1 MSSKRKP
8 QEAVSGS
15 YTPIP
20 HALMDSAAFLGASDR
35 AKALLLE
42 LIRQHTGRN
51 NGQLHLATD
60 WLKRR
65 GWCSHDAIQ
74 KGKAELQER
83 GLIVKTRA
91 GGLRM
96 GPDRF
101 ALTWLPVSNF
111 AGLDIKSFQPG
122 DWRFLDPLPTVKK
135 RGDHPATRDRLVP
148 PHGTETPAPV
158 PPHGTVKGSFEASPV
173 PPHGNNEVTSSPALS
188 LCAEK
193 AARGARGAWIAAELA
208 RLAGV
213 GLAGHQCFQ
222 THAERKPTCH

>member
-42 LIRQHTGRN
+42 LIRQHNGKN
-51 NGQLHLATD
+51 NGQLHLAAD

-83 GLIVKTRA
+83 RLITKTRA

-111 AGLDIKSFQPG
+111 AGLDIKAFQPG
-122 DWRFLDPLPTVKK
+122 DWRFLDTLLTVKK
-135 RGDHPATRDRLVP
+135 RNDHPATRDRRVP
-148 PHGTETPAPV
+148 PHGAETPAPV
-158 PPHGTVKGSFEASPV
+158 PAHGTAKGDFKAFPV
-173 PPHGNNEVTSSPALS
+173 PPHGNNEVTSSPPLLS
-188 LCAEK
+188 DAEK
-193 AARGARGAWIAAELA
+193 SVRGAWIAAELA
-208 RLAGV
+208 RLADI
-213 GLAGHQCFQ
+213 GLTGHHCFAVP
-222 THAERKPTCH
+222 AERKPTCH

>member
-1 MSSKRKP
+1 MSKRKP

-15 YTPIP
+15 YTPLP
-20 HALMDSAAFLGASDR
+20 HALLDSAAFLGASDR

-42 LIRQHTGRN
+42 LIRQHTGKN

-60 WLKRR
+60 WLRRR

-83 GLIVKTRA
+83 GLITKTRT

-122 DWRFLDPLPTVKK
+122 GWRFLDPLPTVKK

-148 PHGTETPAPV
+148 AHGTETPAPV
-158 PPHGTVKGSFEASPV
+158 PPHGTVKGNFKASPV
-173 PPHGNNEVTSSPALS
+173 PPHGNNECYQLPSSGKGA
-188 LCAEK
+188 AR
-193 AARGARGAWIAAELA
+193 AARGVWIAAELA
-208 RLAGV
+208 RLSAL
-213 GLAGHQCFQ
+213 GLAGRQCF
-222 THAERKPTCH
+222 AIPERKPTCH

>member
-193 AARGARGAWIAAELA
+193 AARAAGFWITAELA
-208 RLAGV
+208 RLADA
-213 GLAGHQCFQ
+213 GLAGRQCFAIPPGRTLQ
-222 THAERKPTCH
+222 

>member
-1 MSSKRKP
+1 MSKRKP
-8 QEAVSGS
+8 QEAVAGS

-20 HALMDSAAFLGASDR
+20 HALLDSAAFLGASDR

-42 LIRQHTGRN
+42 LIRQHNGSN
-51 NGQLHLATD
+51 NGHLHLATD

-83 GLIVKTRA
+83 GLIVKTRN

-101 ALTWLPVSNF
+101 ALTWLNVSNF
-111 AGLDIKSFQPG
+111 TGLDIKSFQPG

-135 RGDHPATRDRLVP
+135 RNDHPATRDRLVP

-158 PPHGTVKGSFEASPV
+158 PAHGTVKGNFKASPV
-173 PPHGNNEVTSSPALS
+173 PPHGNNECYQLHPLEKA
-188 LCAEK
+188 K
-193 AARGARGAWIAAELA
+193 AARAAGFWITAELA
-208 RLAGV
+208 RLADA
-213 GLAGHQCFQ
+213 GLAGRQCFKIPPGRTLQ
-222 THAERKPTCH
+222 

>member
-1 MSSKRKP
+1 MAKRRPPKEP
-8 QEAVSGS
+8 VAGY

-20 HALMDSAAFLGASDR
+20 HALLDSSAFQGTSYR
-35 AKALLLE
+35 AKALLFE
-42 LIRQHTGRN
+42 LLRQHNGTN
-51 NGQLHLATD
+51 NGHLHLATD

-101 ALTWLPVSNF
+101 ALTWVNVSNF
-111 AGLDIKSFQPG
+111 AGLDIKAFQPG

-135 RGDHPATRDRLVP
+135 RNDHPATRDRLVP

-158 PPHGTVKGSFEASPV
+158 PAHGTAKGRFEASPV
-173 PPHGNNEVTSSPALS
+173 PPHGNNECYQLPTVEHGAV
-188 LCAEK
+188 K
-193 AARGARGAWIAAELA
+193 AAHGAWVVAELA
-208 RLAGV
+208 RLADL
-213 GLAGHQCFQ
+213 GLAGRQCFK
-222 THAERKPTCH
+222 TNPDF

>member
-1 MSSKRKP
+1 VSKKKP
-8 QEAVSGS
+8 REAVSGS

-20 HALMDSAAFLGASDR
+20 HALLESAAFLGASDR

-42 LIRQHTGRN
+42 LIRQHNGHN
-51 NGQLHLATD
+51 NGHLHLATN

-74 KGKAELQER
+74 KGKAELIER
-83 GLIVKTRA
+83 GLIVKSRA

-96 GPDRF
+96 GPDKY

-135 RGDHPATRDRLVP
+135 RNDHPATRDRPVP

-158 PPHGTVKGSFEASPV
+158 PPHGTVKGNSKASPV
-173 PPHGNNEVTSSPALS
+173 PPHGNNEVYQFPAH
-188 LCAEK
+188 EIE
-193 AARGARGAWIAAELA
+193 AAKSARGAWIAAELA
-208 RLAGV
+208 RLAQL
-213 GLAGHQCFQ
+213 GLADRQCF
-222 THAERKPTCH
+222 ALPPSRRKPTCH